1 MVGAEGKKNE
11 HLEPLDCDSAIGN
24 GDFRALTLPFWYA
37 RSGVR
42 MNDCYYIRYYIA
54 VERS

>member
-1 MVGAEGKKNE
+1 MVGAERENFE
-11 HLEPLDCDSAIGN
+11 HLGPQIAGN

-42 MNDCYYIRYYIA
+42 MKDCYY
-54 VERS
+54 